1 MKDVSTLRVGVVNYG
16 AGNLHSVVRAL
27 DQVGVA
33 PVIVDTPLKL
43 SSLDVLLLPGVGAF
57 SAALERLEQ
66 SRLRDVIC
74 EWAASGLPLVGICL
88 GMHLL
93 YELGFEGGTD
103 LPGLGLLKGRV
114 ERLPRQPGLQVPH
127 MGWNQVRWRA
137 ARLGTSSEKLADRLA
152 GTPVHGQVD
161 GGQYYYFAHSYY
173 PTGVREDEVYATVR
187 VGASH
192 GSYYDLPAV
201 VGRGSLVGFQ
211 FHPEKSGED
220 GLKLLARSLGFCHSP
235 QSATGSCAREKETTE
250 KGGAVGADHS
260 SR

>member
-1 MKDVSTLRVGVVNYG
+1 LKDVSTLRVGVVNYG

-27 DQVGVA
+27 DQVGAA
-33 PVIVDTPLKL
+33 PVIVDTPLKP

-66 SRLRDVIC
+66 SGLRDWIC

-93 YELGFEGGTD
+93 YEEGFEGGTD
-103 LPGLGLLKGRV
+103 LPGLGLLKGQV
-114 ERLPRQPGLQVPH
+114 ERLPCQPGLQVPH

-137 ARLGTSSEKLADRLA
+137 GGPGLQAEMLAERLGGKPAPGAAED
-152 GTPVHGQVD
+152 H
-161 GGQYYYFAHSYY
+161 QYYYFAHSYY
-173 PTGVREDEVYATVR
+173 PTGVREEEVYATVR
-187 VGASH
+187 VGASD
-192 GSYYDLPAV
+192 GIYLDLPAV
-201 VGRGSLVGFQ
+201 VGRGSLVCFQ
-211 FHPEKSGED
+211 FHPEKSGEA
-220 GLKLLARSLGFCHSP
+220 GLKLLAKSLEFCHSP

-250 KGGAVGADHS
+250 KGGAAGADHS